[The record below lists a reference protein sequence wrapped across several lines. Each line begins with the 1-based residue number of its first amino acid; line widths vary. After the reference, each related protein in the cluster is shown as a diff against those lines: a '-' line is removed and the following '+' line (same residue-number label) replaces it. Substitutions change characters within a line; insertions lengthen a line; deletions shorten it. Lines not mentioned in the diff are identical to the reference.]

1 MVGYTFRAASS
12 RQPLRLSWSLGNAL
26 AMAAGALSIGLY
38 YFIILTDGHTSPFQ
52 PVNIGLTFNSMLEH
66 LLHGQ
71 VDIAPEVVRF
81 EGYVRDGRVYSYW
94 GIFCALIRLPLL
106 AFPNGLATDVTVLS
120 CVLAA
125 TTGTILNLL
134 TLRLLARRLPKLFVT
149 GVAFYLVF
157 SGQNFGFLKATVY
170 QEILLW
176 SGTLA
181 SAFLLIA
188 INGFERGRLTTRML
202 LGLALFAG
210 LGLLARVTFGIG
222 MYLALGLLLLK
233 PVIESRG
240 RALRSFS
247 VIGPALVLIG
257 FAAATGTVNYYRWGS
272 PLVFLDNSG
281 YALNGIYPDR
291 RVREAAYGMFN
302 IHRIPYSLD
311 YYFGLLWTMRTESG
325 FLFQDSHQ
333 RLYDVIELPQSS
345 FLLTDLFVFVIF
357 ACGVVLARREVSR
370 SDMAFI
376 GALLGG
382 FTVQALLILCAISTA
397 YRYRGDFYPLIDAML
412 FIGLLLL
419 ARAPGRRGGV
429 IKVSLVAA
437 VAVSVVSGH
446 ISLGLY
452 KLSPLGMYTLSV
464 PGSLSDYYVEQFDHR
479 FGSLIQPRPME
490 PHS

>member
-281 YALNGIYPDR
+281 YALNGI
-291 RVREAAYGMFN
+291 VRTAGSGKRLTACLTSIASLQSRLLFRPTVDDA
-302 IHRIPYSLD
+302 HRKRIPVP
-311 YYFGLLWTMRTESG
+311 GLAPAALRCDRVAAEQLSADRP
-325 FLFQDSHQ
+325 L
-333 RLYDVIELPQSS
+333 RLC
-345 FLLTDLFVFVIF
+345 DL
-357 ACGVVLARREVSR
+357 CLRGRSR
-370 SDMAFI
+370 S
-376 GALLGG
+376 
-382 FTVQALLILCAISTA
+382 
-397 YRYRGDFYPLIDAML
+397 P
-412 FIGLLLL
+412 
-419 ARAPGRRGGV
+419 
-429 IKVSLVAA
+429 
-437 VAVSVVSGH
+437 
-446 ISLGLY
+446 
-452 KLSPLGMYTLSV
+452 
-464 PGSLSDYYVEQFDHR
+464 
-479 FGSLIQPRPME
+479 
-490 PHS
+490 